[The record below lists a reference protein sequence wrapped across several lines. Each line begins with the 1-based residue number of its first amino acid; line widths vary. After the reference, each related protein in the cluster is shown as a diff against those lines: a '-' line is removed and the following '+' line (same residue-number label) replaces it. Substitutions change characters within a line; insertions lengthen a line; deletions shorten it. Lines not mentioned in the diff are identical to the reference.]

1 MAHHDYG
8 RAFSLWRQAAAEPW
22 RAYTQHSFVKQLGDG
37 SLPQTAYLHYLRQ
50 DYIFLFH
57 FSRAWSLA
65 AAKAATL
72 DELKAAIAT
81 AHALTHV
88 EMPLHVETCAAHGV
102 NAQELEATPEENE
115 NLAYTR
121 FVLEAG
127 YSGDFLDLMAA
138 LAPCVMGYGEIGLQL
153 KGKRSPYSPW
163 IETYAGDDYQSVCTQ
178 AGALIDRALDN
189 RLGPGWER
197 SPRWP
202 QLCKTFT
209 AACRLEA
216 AFWDM
221 GLRAP
226 VR

>member
-1 MAHHDYG
+1 MTKQDYG
-8 RAFSLWRQAAAEPW
+8 RAFALWREAAAGPW
-22 RAYTQHSFVKQLGDG
+22 RAYTQHSFVEQLGNG
-37 SLPQTAYLHYLRQ
+37 ALPQTAYLHYLRQ

-65 AAKAATL
+65 AAKAATI
-72 DELKAAIAT
+72 DEMKAAIGT

-102 NAQELEATPEENE
+102 SASELESTPEENE
-115 NLAYTR
+115 NIAYTR

-138 LAPCVMGYGEIGLQL
+138 LAPCVMGYGEIGLRL
-153 KGKRSPYSPW
+153 AGAHSPYSAW
-163 IETYAGDDYQSVCTQ
+163 IETYAGKDYQRVCEQ
-178 AGALIDRALDN
+178 AGALIDNALNN
-189 RLGPGWER
+189 RLGKDWQS

-202 QLCKTFT
+202 QLCKTFA
-209 AACRLEA
+209 AACSLEA

-226 VR
+226 Q